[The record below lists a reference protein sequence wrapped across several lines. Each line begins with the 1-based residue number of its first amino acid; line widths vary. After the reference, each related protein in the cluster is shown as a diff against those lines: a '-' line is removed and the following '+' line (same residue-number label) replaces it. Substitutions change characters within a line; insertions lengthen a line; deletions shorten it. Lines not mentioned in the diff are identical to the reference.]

1 VFGKKGSEKTY
12 MQSFTASTIR
22 TITVMLLIEKLEL
35 HFYLNGNHN
44 EKKTIKGLEKNAAFV
59 PFVFVGTQGKIAA
72 LNPFA

>member
-1 VFGKKGSEKTY
+1 
-12 MQSFTASTIR
+12 
-22 TITVMLLIEKLEL
+22 MLLIEKLEL